1 MRMTEELSSK
11 WKDLSPEDITSEP
24 GWEEGWELVHP
35 EVVKVHDA
43 SEILKE
49 YIGKRFSPNPKANFV
64 AFVKKKTGIPFSKKK
79 SYDVLFSEMEK
90 KIGTENFFSV
100 LGIKDLEEAE
110 MRSSL
115 ADAFYKALIE
125 APWGIN
131 FLHFTKD

>member
-1 MRMTEELSSK
+1 
-11 WKDLSPEDITSEP
+11 
-24 GWEEGWELVHP
+24 
-35 EVVKVHDA
+35 
-43 SEILKE
+43 
-49 YIGKRFSPNPKANFV
+49 
-64 AFVKKKTGIPFSKKK
+64 
-79 SYDVLFSEMEK
+79 
-90 KIGTENFFSV
+90 